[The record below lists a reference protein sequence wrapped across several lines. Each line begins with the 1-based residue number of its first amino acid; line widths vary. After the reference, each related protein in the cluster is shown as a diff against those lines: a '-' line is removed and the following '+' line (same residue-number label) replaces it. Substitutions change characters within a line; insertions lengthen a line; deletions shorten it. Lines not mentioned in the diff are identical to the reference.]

1 MWPPPGAWPAAHSTI
16 SSPAL
21 CCQQDTRDPAMPS
34 STQPLKIAYTDCF
47 SGISGDMFLAAL
59 LDAGLDEGLLRREL
73 AKLDIGPFDL
83 SATTTRSS
91 GIKATKVGI
100 SARADQQFRN
110 LATILDILQA
120 SDLAPVIIERAGAV
134 FRNLAQAE
142 AKVHGQPVDTIH
154 FHEVGAIDTILDVVG
169 VTFGLHHLGIER
181 LISSP
186 LPWAHGF
193 VECAHGRL
201 PLPAPAVCELL
212 TGVPVYAVDLA
223 QELVTPTGAA
233 LLTSL
238 AQGFGPL
245 PDMTIDVTGYGAGSQ
260 TLSNRQPNLL
270 RLVIG
275 QERQSTQTVEIIET
289 HLDDWNSE
297 GFPYLC
303 DLLLR
308 QGALDV
314 SLTPMLMKKGRP
326 GQQLRVI
333 CHPAQG
339 MQLKQTILSETT
351 AIGLRFRTEARLTLE
366 REGVTVETPWG
377 EVVAKKVQTPAGT
390 VIYPEYEACREIAE
404 SAQVPLQQVYRE
416 VYLGREIKKEE
427 KE

>member
-1 MWPPPGAWPAAHSTI
+1 M
-16 SSPAL
+16 
-21 CCQQDTRDPAMPS
+21 
-34 STQPLKIAYTDCF
+34 KIAYTDCF

-59 LDAGLDEGLLRREL
+59 LDAGLDENLLRLEL
-73 AKLDIGPFDL
+73 EKLDIGPFDL
-83 SATTTRSS
+83 SITTTRLS
-91 GIKATKVGI
+91 GIKAAKVEI

-110 LATILDILQA
+110 LATILDILQT
-120 SDLAPVIIERAGAV
+120 SDLEPIIIDKAGTV
-134 FRNLAQAE
+134 FQTLARAE
-142 AKVHGQPVDTIH
+142 AKVHGLPVDTIH

-186 LPWAHGF
+186 LPWGHGF

-212 TGVPVYAVDLA
+212 TGVPVYAVDMA

-233 LLTSL
+233 LLTTLS
-238 AQGFGPL
+238 QGFGPL
-245 PDMTIDVTGYGAGSQ
+245 PDMTIDATGYGAGSQ
-260 TLSNRQPNLL
+260 TLANGQPNLL
-270 RLVIG
+270 RLIIG
-275 QERQSTQTVEIIET
+275 HKTEQSQTVEIIET

-303 DLLLR
+303 ELLFK

-314 SLTPMLMKKGRP
+314 SLTPMIMKKGRP

-333 CHPAQG
+333 CHQAHG
-339 MQLKQTILSETT
+339 LQLKQTILSETT

-366 REGVTVETPWG
+366 REQVTVNTQWG
-377 EVVAKKVQTPAGT
+377 KVAAKKVQTPAGP

-404 SAQVPLQQVYRE
+404 SVHVPLQQVYRA
-416 VYLGREIKKEE
+416 VVQGKEE